1 MALGPATGERERGVN
16 MFVPLLYQDEI
27 FKPGRVGEVVRVRF
41 EERVGS
47 EDV

>member
-27 FKPGRVGEVVRVRF
+27 LKAGRVGEVVRVRF
-41 EERVGS
+41 EKRVWS